1 MYSMT
6 APSLPF
12 DILLFQL
19 YATCCVF
26 VLIRQDGCSVFCYTS
41 ERDDRDTQA
50 ANRVRSESDE
60 KNKPKEYKIN
70 NKRNR
75 QVKATEPQKSPST
88 KGVTQYPVTEPSEL
102 LPFLLQIL
110 SKQSRNSVKSIL
122 TRGQVT
128 VDGKDHHQAQP
139 SLGTRA
145 DCRHFGE
152 QGSPQKNVPVRPQD
166 PV

>member
-1 MYSMT
+1 MKKT
-6 APSLPF
+6 N
-12 DILLFQL
+12 Q
-19 YATCCVF
+19 
-26 VLIRQDGCSVFCYTS
+26 
-41 ERDDRDTQA
+41 
-50 ANRVRSESDE
+50 
-60 KNKPKEYKIN
+60 KNTNN

-128 VDGKDHHQAQP
+128 VDGKTITKHNHPLEPGQTVGILANKEALKKT
-139 SLGTRA
+139 SLSASALRA
-145 DCRHFGE
+145 ASVT
-152 QGSPQKNVPVRPQD
+152 Q
-166 PV
+166 

>member
-1 MYSMT
+1 MKKT
-6 APSLPF
+6 N
-12 DILLFQL
+12 Q
-19 YATCCVF
+19 
-26 VLIRQDGCSVFCYTS
+26 
-41 ERDDRDTQA
+41 
-50 ANRVRSESDE
+50 
-60 KNKPKEYKIN
+60 KKPLN

-152 QGSPQKNVPVRPQD
+152 QGSSQKNVPVWPQD